1 MPGNHPPW
9 QETGITVQPHR
20 QSSGQLPTSDQKKQE
35 AKDYGNKATE
45 WACASCHLSPLWFS
59 TATRETDVLLETT
72 GSWAAGL
79 SGDALSGQ
87 DPLVSNVLNQK
98 PVTLSSSSGFTHMV
112 QSYPHKGPQSPPHLS
127 RLLQTPSLQSSK
139 WSYSSLL
146 GLSLSTSLHLESLQ
160 YTWCPEDTQPV
171 FKFFWGLI

>member
-1 MPGNHPPW
+1 MNLQGSSPPSLLLCQVTILHGRK
-9 QETGITVQPHR
+9 QESLSNLIDR
-20 QSSGQLPTSDQKKQE
+20 CSGQLPTSDQKKQE

-139 WSYSSLL
+139 
-146 GLSLSTSLHLESLQ
+146 
-160 YTWCPEDTQPV
+160 
-171 FKFFWGLI
+171 